1 MSTLLRREASG
12 LSEAGYATVA
22 TVMGLENVLD
32 RVEGWKTH
40 RAAMLI
46 GADPASTVLLGGSP
60 LRPLAGIEDIA
71 RNLITSLD
79 AERGRVAL
87 FHASAISDI
96 RLRQPSPGPTRR
108 HDDAYAGV
116 VAGQLL
122 GSRLEPTCR

>member
-1 MSTLLRREASG
+1 MVGVNTMLRREASG

-22 TVMGLENVLD
+22 TVRGLENILD

-79 AERGRVAL
+79 M
-87 FHASAISDI
+87 
-96 RLRQPSPGPTRR
+96 
-108 HDDAYAGV
+108 
-116 VAGQLL
+116 
-122 GSRLEPTCR
+122 RLEHAAKTHLTQARDDVRTVADPA